1 MRARR
6 FLAFPLS
13 LVLLVVVPLN
23 SSAMAQQLGQAA
35 DEGVSLVRVGLAL
48 TLCLLLAVGGAVAI
62 KLRSGHAMPLL
73 RKEGSNRRLILKE
86 SLRISHQIDLCI
98 VSCDGQESLIAASAN
113 GAQFLRPV
121 GSPASPADSCEDG
134 TPS

>member
-13 LVLLVVVPLN
+13 LVLLAVVPLH
-23 SSAMAQQLGQAA
+23 STAWAQQLGQAA

-48 TLCLLLAVGGAVAI
+48 TLCLLLAVGGAIAI
-62 KLRSGHAMPLL
+62 KLRSGHTIPLL
-73 RKEGSNRRLILKE
+73 RKEGNNRRLILKE

-98 VSCDGQESLIAASAN
+98 VSCDGQESLIATSAN
-113 GAQFLRPV
+113 GAQCLRAV
-121 GSPASPADSCEDG
+121 GLPASPANSCEDG
-134 TPS
+134 IPS

>member
-6 FLAFPLS
+6 FLVFPLS
-13 LVLLVVVPLN
+13 MVLLAAAPLN
-23 SSAMAQQLGQAA
+23 GTATAQQLGQASE
-35 DEGVSLVRVGLAL
+35 DGVSLVRVGLAL

-73 RKEGSNRRLILKE
+73 RREGGNRRLILKE

-98 VSCDGQESLIAASAN
+98 VSCDGQESLIASSAN
-113 GAQFLRPV
+113 GAQFLRPI
-121 GSPASPADSCEDG
+121 GSPVSPVKSCENG
-134 TPS
+134 IPS